1 VSESVDVISTGTTIV
16 LCEFLKEDKGRLM
29 NKAADEINMQINEQ
43 IRKAEQEDYQ
53 TIGPRIKE
61 TIEDDHQYI
70 MNFEESIFMDERTD
84 SQRKECNDA
93 IYGAKANHMI
103 DRMMSRK
110 VLIRTIDL
118 DQQKKTLFTEDKNEN
133 EIKNGKDNDDF
144 KTENIEDSQ
153 KDDKTTRLRDVNYT
167 TEGNTEGDVNDN
179 FDEISNGDKGNQTPK
194 DEKKYERPARQYGT
208 VSKGKPR

>member
-1 VSESVDVISTGTTIV
+1 MG
-16 LCEFLKEDKGRLM
+16 
-29 NKAADEINMQINEQ
+29 
-43 IRKAEQEDYQ
+43 
-53 TIGPRIKE
+53 
-61 TIEDDHQYI
+61 IEDDHQYI

-153 KDDKTTRLRDVNYT
+153 KDDKTTRLRDVN
-167 TEGNTEGDVNDN
+167 DN

-194 DEKKYERPARQYGT
+194 DEKKYERPARQY
-208 VSKGKPR
+208 